1 MVTVDQAEQ
10 IILDHLIHLTTE
22 KVDISEA
29 TGRVLRESIIA
40 DRDFPPY
47 DRVSMDG
54 IAIDYEVYASGV
66 REFQIAGTGAAGAPQ
81 IVMSNKSSCIEIM
94 TGAILP
100 VGTDTVVRYEDL
112 QIEDGKARVTIN
124 SVKEGQNVHKRGIDR
139 RADSVIVKAGKKITP
154 AEIGVLATVGMQE
167 VSVLRNPSIC
177 IISTG
182 DEVIPV
188 NQKPLPHQIRS
199 SNTHTIASI
208 LGQLGLE
215 SSITHLDDDEEMI
228 MERLEEILGNFEVIV
243 LSGGVSKGKFDF
255 IPDCL
260 AKLGVVKHFHRIAQ
274 RPGKPFWFGSKDR
287 RNFVFALP
295 GNPVST
301 TLCAVRYLLPWL
313 QESQGLSSSP
323 EFVKLANDVD
333 FKPDLT
339 LFQQCLR
346 SPKAD
351 GSLLADPVF
360 GHGSGDLASLTDS
373 NGFVEL
379 PKGRNRYN
387 KGEVFRWWKL

>member
-10 IILDHLIHLTTE
+10 IIFDHLIHLTTE

-40 DRDFPPY
+40 DRAFPPY

-54 IAIDYEVYASGV
+54 IAIDFKAFEDG
-66 REFQIAGTGAAGAPQ
+66 RKEFPIAGTGAAGAPQ
-81 IVMSNKSSCIEIM
+81 IVLSNSASCVEIM

-100 VGTDTVVRYEDL
+100 VGTDTVIRYEDL
-112 QIEDGKARVTIN
+112 EIQHGAARITIDNVT
-124 SVKEGQNVHKRGIDR
+124 KGQNVHKKGIDR
-139 RADSVIVKAGKKITP
+139 QAESVIVKPGKRITP

-167 VSVLRNPSIC
+167 IKVLRSPSVC

-208 LGQLGLE
+208 LGKQGITTSISHLE
-215 SSITHLDDDEEMI
+215 DDEEVI
-228 MERLEEILGNFEVIV
+228 MKRLDTILTDFDVIV
-243 LSGGVSKGKFDF
+243 LSGGVSKGKFDY

-260 AKLGVVKHFHRIAQ
+260 ARLGVVKHFHKIAQ
-274 RPGKPFWFGSKDR
+274 RPGKPFWFGSKDQ

-301 TLCAVRYLLPWL
+301 TLCTVRYLLPWL
-313 QESQGLSSSP
+313 EQSQGISSAP
-323 EFVKLANDVD
+323 EYVHLANDVD

-346 SPKAD
+346 EPSPK
-351 GSLLADPVF
+351 GIFTADPVF

-379 PKGRNRYN
+379 PKGRNKYH
-387 KGEVFRWWKL
+387 KGELYRWWHL